1 MQSGDT
7 VYYVYRND
15 DADEIGVTARKA
27 DGSVEPLFSSDRVPD
42 NLYLG
47 ADGAFYFLW
56 WEKLLRYDPAVN
68 KVDEVYACL
77 LYTSTTDRYGQSRT
91 SIVIMPRNLLL
102 CMTFLTNVLIFAS
115 SHLYS
120 R

>member
-1 MQSGDT
+1 M
-7 VYYVYRND
+7 
-15 DADEIGVTARKA
+15 
-27 DGSVEPLFSSDRVPD
+27 EPRFTSDRVPD

-68 KVDEVYACL
+68 KVDEVYAAKGKIDSFQFYDGK
-77 LYTSTTDRYGQSRT
+77 LY
-91 SIVIMPRNLLL
+91 
-102 CMTFLTNVLIFAS
+102 VLENYAGVPNYPD
-115 SHLYS
+115 HW